1 LAESLLPLLAGII
14 VVGIAAQWL
23 AGCVGLP
30 SIFVL
35 LIVGMLVGPV
45 GGWLH
50 PDELFGDLLAPI
62 VSISVALILYEGG
75 LTLKMSE
82 IAQVGSVV
90 RNLVLLGAAATWL
103 ISAIAAHYIL
113 DFSAFT
119 SALIA
124 AVLVVTGPTVI
135 APLLRHLRPTGPV
148 GPILKWEGILI
159 DPIGALLAVLIFE
172 AMAIAQIGP
181 PGAATAHVIYAVAK
195 TVVFGGG
202 FGLVAAAILTLALYH
217 HWIAD
222 HLENAVSLMLLVCA
236 FALSDHMQHE
246 SGLLAATVMGFALA
260 NQRWVPIEH
269 ILEFKEN
276 LRVLLISALF
286 IVLAARVDAASLATI
301 APTGLAFVAVL
312 VFVARPLCVMVS
324 TVRSDLTLRERLF
337 LCWMA
342 PRGIVAAAVA
352 SVFAIRLEEVGHPDA
367 TTLVPI
373 TFLTIIVTVAIYGL
387 TSPLVARKLRV
398 AESNPQG
405 LLIVGA
411 SPWARQLATVL
422 QREGFHLLLVDSN
435 RRNTRDARM
444 TGLPTYTGSVLTEQA
459 LDRIDLGGL
468 GKVIAATPND
478 WVNVLTAHRFERVF
492 GRAAC
497 YQLPPNQS
505 GKESD
510 RHTYLHGR
518 WLFSD
523 QMTHHALEKRLIE
536 GYVIKATRLTETF
549 DYAAFLDRHGETPT
563 PLFVI
568 DARKRLTPI
577 TANTPCDA
585 QPEDTIIALV
595 KEPPAHSA

>member
-1 LAESLLPLLAGII
+1 MTESLLPLLAGII
-14 VVGIAAQWL
+14 VIGIAAQWL
-23 AGCVGLP
+23 AGRVGLP

-35 LIVGMLVGPV
+35 LIAGMLVGPV

-50 PDELFGDLLAPI
+50 PDEIFGDLLAPI

-103 ISAIAAHYIL
+103 VTAIAAHYL
-113 DFSAFT
+113 LSFSVFT
-119 SALIA
+119 SALLA

-148 GPILKWEGILI
+148 GPILKWEGIVI

-172 AMAIAQIGP
+172 AMTIAE

-202 FGLVAAAILTLALYH
+202 LGLVAAAILTFALYR

-236 FALSDHMQHE
+236 FALSNHLQHE

-260 NQRWVPIEH
+260 NQRWVDIGH

-286 IVLAARVDAASLATI
+286 IVLAARVDAASLAEI

-324 TVRSDLTLRERLF
+324 TARSDLTFRERLF

-352 SVFAIRLEEVGHPDA
+352 SVFAMRLEEVGHPDA

-373 TFLTIIVTVAIYGL
+373 TFLTIIITVAIYGL
-387 TSPLVARKLRV
+387 TSPLVARKLGV

-405 LLIVGA
+405 LLIIGA
-411 SPWARQLATVL
+411 SQWARQLATVL
-422 QREGFHLLLVDSN
+422 QREGFRLLLVDSN
-435 RRNTRDARM
+435 RWHTRDARM
-444 TGLPTYTGSVLTEQA
+444 AGLPTYTGSVLAEQA
-459 LDRIDLGGL
+459 LDRMDLGGL

-478 WVNVLTAHRFERVF
+478 WVNVLAAHRFERVF

-523 QMTHHALEKRLIE
+523 EMTHHAIEKRLAE
-536 GYVIKATRLTETF
+536 GYVIKATSLSEEF
-549 DYAAFLDRHGETPT
+549 DYAAFREQYGETTT

-568 DARKRLTPI
+568 DARKRLTPV

-585 QPEDTIIALV
+585 QPNDTIIALV
-595 KEPPAHSA
+595 KEAPVHSV